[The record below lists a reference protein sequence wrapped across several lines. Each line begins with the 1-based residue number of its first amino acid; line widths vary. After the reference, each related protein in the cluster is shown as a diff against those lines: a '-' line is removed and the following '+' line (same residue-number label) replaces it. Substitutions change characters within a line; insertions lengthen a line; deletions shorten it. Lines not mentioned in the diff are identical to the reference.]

1 MGEDLRSK
9 LISEGV
15 SNVLEK
21 REKQEVRDKKA
32 RKKEDTAHGRG
43 TPSSKVWLGL
53 EPQDGKRG
61 SGNDE
66 QIPGDKMHMHWALD
80 LEHN

>member
-21 REKQEVRDKKA
+21 REEQEVRDKKA
-32 RKKEDTAHGRG
+32 RKKENAAHGRG
-43 TPSSKVWLGL
+43 TPSSKVVAGFGATGW
-53 EPQDGKRG
+53 EER
-61 SGNDE
+61 E
-66 QIPGDKMHMHWALD
+66 R
-80 LEHN
+80 E